1 MNSHPP
7 CEYKLDFI
15 TAPLTTFKI
24 GGPADIIA
32 WPKNAQELIETIQ
45 WAQSTKTPITFL
57 GGGSNV
63 LISDYGIRGLLIVT
77 ANMNIINR
85 ENNNL
90 LVECGAGCDVQKLVF
105 WAADNNLSGLEFA
118 GGLPGSLGGAIWM
131 NARAYGSEFSGIVT
145 WAETVNKNN
154 EIEYFNNA
162 QMEFLYKKSVFQNK
176 KLFITRAKLQFKTGI
191 KEEILSITQKNID
204 DRNSKKQDK
213 IFSAGC
219 VFKNNYT
226 VGIPSGKLIQ
236 DAGLKGTTIG
246 GARIFEEHANF
257 VINANNAKAAD
268 VIALMKMSQKAVQEK
283 FKVMIY
289 PEVQFIG
296 DYQNQL
302 AGLEQD

>member
-1 MNSHPP
+1 MNNPP
-7 CEYKLDFI
+7 CEYKLNFI
-15 TAPLTTFKI
+15 TAPLTTFRI
-24 GGPADIIA
+24 GGPADMAA
-32 WPKNAQELIETIQ
+32 WPKNAQELIDTIK
-45 WAQSTKTPITFL
+45 WAQANNTPITFL

-77 ANMNIINR
+77 SKMDVINR
-85 ENNNL
+85 EKDDL
-90 LVECGAGCDVQKLVF
+90 IVECGAGCDVQRLVF

-131 NARAYGSEFSGIVT
+131 NAKAYGGEFCNIVT
-145 WAETVNKNN
+145 WAETVNGDN
-154 EIEYFNNA
+154 EIEYFTNE
-162 QMEFLYKKSVFQNK
+162 QMEFSYKRSIFQK
-176 KLFITRAKLQFKTGI
+176 RKLFITRAKLKFQPGN
-191 KEEILSITQKNID
+191 KEDILKNSQKNID

-219 VFKNNYT
+219 VFKNNYS

-268 VIALMKMSQKAVQEK
+268 VIALMKVSQKTVKEK
-283 FKVMIY
+283 FNVMIY

-296 DYQNQL
+296 EYKDQL
-302 AGLEQD
+302 DGLLQD